1 MAKRGEKIRHFSEA
15 FKREKVKLY
24 EDGKITAI
32 QIQKLYDVSETS
44 VYKWISKY
52 SKLPK
57 GEHVVVQKQSEAAKT
72 LLIMERVKELERAL
86 GNAHLRILYA
96 EEVIL
101 QADKELQLNLKKKLD
116 DKLHNL

>member
-24 EDGKITAI
+24 EQGKITAI
-32 QIQKLYDVSETS
+32 QIQKMYDVSETS
-44 VYKWISKY
+44 VYKWISKF

-57 GEHVVVQKQSEAAKT
+57 GEHVVVQRQSETEKT
-72 LLIMERVKELERAL
+72 LAMMEQVKELERAL
-86 GNAHLRILYA
+86 GNAHLKFFYA

-101 QADKELQLNLKKKLD
+101 QADRELQLDLKK
-116 DKLHNL
+116 